1 MNSDDKASAPN
12 IEGIDIPVAISARHV
27 HPTREALDA
36 LFGRGYQLRVHSP
49 LSQPGQ
55 FAAEETVTLIGPQG
69 RIPHVRVVGPPRA
82 ECQVEV
88 SRSDEFLLGIDAPTR
103 ESGHLSGTPG
113 IVLEGPA
120 GQLALDH
127 GVICALRHIH
137 MTPADA
143 QCLGLSSGEL
153 VNVAVAT
160 GDRELVFGDVIV
172 RVAPDYRLELHLDT
186 DEGNAAGLHQGDSG
200 VLLFTTTAKG
210 AVRRSTPR

>member
-1 MNSDDKASAPN
+1 VT
-12 IEGIDIPVAISARHV
+12 EGNVDIGRELGGVRIPVAISARHV
-27 HPTREALDA
+27 HLTTVAIDQ
-36 LFGRGYQLRVHSP
+36 LFGPGYVLRTHSS

-55 FAAEETVTLIGPQG
+55 FAAEETVTLIGPSG

-82 ECQVEV
+82 ECQVEL
-88 SRSDEFLLGIDAPTR
+88 SRSDEFVLGIDAPTR

-143 QCLGLSSGEL
+143 QRLGLSAGQL
-153 VNVAVAT
+153 VQVAVTT

-172 RVAPDYRLELHLDT
+172 RVARDYRLELHLDT
-186 DEGNAAGLHQGDSG
+186 DEGNAAGLHSGDLG
-200 VLLFTTTAKG
+200 VLVAKSPTTATL
-210 AVRRSTPR
+210 RRPLLK